1 MKTRKVYLLKDEAFT
16 AAQTKTVDINVRDP
30 ISSIDIIVRMTNGA
44 AMTEA
49 SVVKPHD
56 EFTKIELLDGSDV
69 LVSASMKELQALNV
83 PELGT
88 IPSME
93 LTLESGAVQAEQC
106 TIHFGTNKNDPERY
120 FMPVNFKNPQ
130 LKITNTFTTAAA
142 TTWAAAGHSISVVA
156 NIIEEGAGPNRGFF
170 MTKEIYSHT
179 AVDGGVETIDLPRDF
194 PYRMIMI
201 EALKTANSP
210 ILTIEKLKLT
220 CDADKYVP
228 YDIDSRDLILEN
240 RAMFGILKQGVKKR
254 LTGAGTIKVDLFD
267 LMKACVT
274 QDTTLSVVGLVTTAG
289 EVITTEVLVGAAGV
303 NVLSTVEGVC
313 YAVAFGYSLH
323 SALYLPFGRLGVP
336 DDWFDPT
343 PYGDIKLK
351 LTGESAVGT
360 VKTVIQ
366 QLRD

>member
-16 AAQTKTVDINVRDP
+16 AAQTKTIDINVRDP

-44 AMTEA
+44 GMTEA

-56 EFTKIELLDGSDV
+56 EFTKIELVDGSDV
-69 LVSASMKELQALNV
+69 IFSASMKELQALNAA
-83 PELGT
+83 ELGK

-93 LTLESGAVQAEQC
+93 LTLETSAVQAEQC
-106 TIHFGTNKNDPERY
+106 TIHFGVGKNDPSRY
-120 FMPVNFKNPQ
+120 FEPALFKNPQ

-142 TTWAAAGHSISVVA
+142 TSWAATGHALSVVA
-156 NIIEEGAGPNRGFF
+156 NIIEEGAEQNLGFF

-179 AVDGGVETIDLPRDF
+179 AVDGAVETIDLPRDF
-194 PYRMIMI
+194 PFRMIMI
-201 EALKTANSP
+201 EALKTAYSP
-210 ILTIEKLKLT
+210 ILTVEKLKLT

-240 RAMFGILKQGVKKR
+240 RAVFGMLTQGLKKR
-254 LTGAGTIKVDLFD
+254 LTGAGTIKSDLFD

-274 QDTTLSVVGLVTTAG
+274 QDTTLSAVGLVTTGG

-303 NVLSTVEGVC
+303 NALSAVEGVC

-323 SALYLPFGRLGVP
+323 SALYLPFGRLNEP
-336 DDWFDPT
+336 EDWFNPT

-366 QLRD
+366 QLRS